1 MRNSTLLIKPPD
13 MKLFLALFAT
23 SLLWTSSLHSQN
35 QTDSLRQALQALQ
48 ANSGLP
54 GFAVAIID
62 ADDIKYNEGFGYAN
76 LREKVPY
83 TPQTVQ
89 NIASI
94 SKTVIGV
101 NLMKAVEM
109 GKLQLDDPIN
119 KYLPFEVHNP
129 WFPETPITIRHLAT
143 HTSSIRDKNY
153 MHSYL
158 LEEADAAQ
166 DPDVPKAWAAFVG
179 KHERMDMESFFRR
192 CLVKKGKWYKKKNFL
207 KEAPGTTKAYSNI
220 GAALAAFVLEQAVG
234 EPFFEFSRKY
244 VTGPL
249 KMTHSDWMAEA
260 VANEPLASLYFPDGK
275 RVPGYS
281 LITYPDG
288 GFRTSVADMSLYLQA
303 MINGYAGESEFMET
317 RSFKALLPG
326 DEDESRVFWGMGE
339 TSRNIGHNGGDP
351 GVRTDM
357 HFNADSKIGYILF
370 CNMSVD
376 EDEKLHAQYLKILE
390 ILHQYGPKL

>member
-1 MRNSTLLIKPPD
+1 MKGASVFFAICLLVGGNVWAQSP
-13 MKLFLALFAT
+13 L
-23 SLLWTSSLHSQN
+23 
-35 QTDSLRQALQALQ
+35 DSLTQALQTLQ
-48 ANSGLP
+48 ENSGLP
-54 GFAVAIID
+54 GFAVAILD
-62 ADDIKYNEGFGYAN
+62 AEEIKYTQGFGYAD
-76 LREKVPY
+76 LREKVAY

-119 KYLPFEVHNP
+119 KYLPFEVNNP

-158 LEEADAAQ
+158 LEETDAAQ
-166 DPDVPKAWAAFVG
+166 DPDVPKAWATFIG
-179 KHERMDMESFFRR
+179 KHEHMDMESFFRR
-192 CLVKKGKWYKKKNFL
+192 CLVPKGKWYKKKNFL
-207 KEAPGTTKAYSNI
+207 KELPGSTASYSNI
-220 GAALAAFVLEQAVG
+220 GASLAAFVLEQAVG
-234 EPFFEFSRKY
+234 EPFYEFSRKHL
-244 VTGPL
+244 TGPL
-249 KMTHSDWMAEA
+249 QMLHSDWMADK
-260 VANEPLASLYFPDGK
+260 VVDEPLATLYFQDGK

-288 GFRTSVADMSLYLQA
+288 SFRTSVADMSLYLQE
-303 MINGYAGESEFMET
+303 MINGYMGESDYLQAA
-317 RSFKALLPG
+317 SFKALLPG
-326 DEDESRVFWGMGE
+326 DDDESRVFWGMGQ

-357 HFNADSKIGYILF
+357 HFNADTKIGYILF
-370 CNMSVD
+370 CNMSV
-376 EDEKLHAQYLKILE
+376 EDNDKLHAQYLKILE
-390 ILHQYGPKL
+390 LLHDYGPRL